1 MKQSKISVSAL
12 VFGLLVVSAGA
23 LLLAFSAGMLPP
35 EYKPILFSWQMA
47 LIALGFTGLFSRHK
61 SFMGLILML
70 AGGFFLLP
78 KLDIPSLSFLKGNGW
93 ALVLIVLGIFIL
105 CKVIF
110 GKPWWRFE
118 YYCSSD
124 NHHGREKSFHREMRE
139 KFHERNYGN
148 KAPRNEAGYIDRDF
162 VFGGSR
168 EKITVSDFKGGEI
181 NCVFGGIELDLSE
194 SQLAEGVHYLE
205 INSVFGGVVLYIP
218 ADWKI
223 EIRQHRVFGAFEDN
237 RPQSNFEV
245 DENRV
250 LIIQSSVIFGG
261 GEIKC
266 K

>member
-1 MKQSKISVSAL
+1 MKQFRISVSAF
-12 VFGLLVVSAGA
+12 VFGLLVVTAGI
-23 LLLAFSAGMLPP
+23 LLLAFDAGMLPP
-35 EYKPILFSWQMA
+35 EYKPILFSWQML

-61 SFMGLILML
+61 AFMGLILML
-70 AGGFFLLP
+70 VGGFFLLP

-93 ALVLIVLGIFIL
+93 ALVLIALGIFIL

-118 YYCSSD
+118 YYCSS
-124 NHHGREKSFHREMRE
+124 NHYRDRDKAFHKEMHE
-139 KFHERNYGN
+139 KFHGRNYGN
-148 KAPRNEAGYIDRDF
+148 NVPRNEAGYIDRNF

-168 EKITVSDFKGGEI
+168 EKITIPDFKGGEI

-218 ADWKI
+218 AHWKI
-223 EIRQHRVFGAFEDN
+223 EIRQYRVFGAFEDN
-237 RPQSNFEV
+237 RPQPNFEV

-250 LIIQSSVIFGG
+250 LIIQTSVVFGG